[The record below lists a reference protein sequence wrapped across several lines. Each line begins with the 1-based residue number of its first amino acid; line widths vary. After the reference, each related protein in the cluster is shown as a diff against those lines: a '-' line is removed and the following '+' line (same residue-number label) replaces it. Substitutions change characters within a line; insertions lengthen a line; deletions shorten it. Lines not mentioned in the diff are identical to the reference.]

1 MVANCATDIM
11 LSTVQ
16 FAVKVVDDNKIQ
28 RLSPGMEDMQIFY
41 YRCQI

>member
-1 MVANCATDIM
+1 MVANCLTDIM

-28 RLSPGMEDMQIFY
+28 RLSPGMDMQIFY